1 MKKSFLLLLIA
12 VLLGTLSFFGA
23 RAWVTSRKHGHD
35 GGGHHAVASE
45 WPELQ
50 WLRGEL
56 RLTDEQFQKVEA
68 LHQRYMPTCEAMCA
82 SIAASRA
89 KLERLAAESRQ
100 VTPELTAAFQERAD
114 LDGVCRKAMLSH
126 FYETA
131 ACMNDNQA
139 ARYLETV
146 LPHALGTAADKH
158 RD

>member
-1 MKKSFLLLLIA
+1 MKKNLVLLLIA
-12 VLLGTLSFFGA
+12 VLLGTLSFFGT
-23 RAWVTSRKHGHD
+23 RAWLTHKSRHG
-35 GGGHHAVASE
+35 GVGPHAAASE
-45 WPELQ
+45 WPELR
-50 WLRGEL
+50 WLREEL

-68 LHQRYMPTCEAMCA
+68 LHERYMPKCEAMCT

-89 KLERLAAESRQ
+89 KLERLAGESRQ

-131 ACMNDNQA
+131 ACMNDKQA

-158 RD
+158 KD